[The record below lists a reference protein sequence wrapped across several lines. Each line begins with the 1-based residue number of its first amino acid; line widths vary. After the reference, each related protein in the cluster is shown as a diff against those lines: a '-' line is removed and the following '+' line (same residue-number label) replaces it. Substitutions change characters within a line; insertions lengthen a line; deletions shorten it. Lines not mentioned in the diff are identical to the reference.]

1 MIILKYELKR
11 HRKYILGWAIALA
24 LCVFVMTP
32 TYYSFMDVSTGDLY
46 ETLGTSDFYKG
57 VGVSMEYLTSPLGI
71 YAFLPSQYR
80 SETGPA
86 PKKRREDIP
95 CSRPLRRKKP

>member
-32 TYYSFMDVSTGDLY
+32 TYYSFMDVSTGGLSRMAP
-46 ETLGTSDFYKG
+46 TLGGDGYRRRIR
-57 VGVSMEYLTSPLGI
+57 PHGI
-71 YAFLPSQYR
+71 PLPSKGRGQ
-80 SETGPA
+80 GWG
-86 PKKRREDIP
+86 
-95 CSRPLRRKKP
+95 L

>member
-71 YAFLPSQYR
+71 YAFLTSFFYDCVRYFRDALRYR
-80 SETGPA
+80 HSHQGVLGA
-86 PKKRREDIP
+86 N
-95 CSRPLRRKKP
+95 L

>member
-32 TYYSFMDVSTGDLY
+32 TYYSFM
-46 ETLGTSDFYKG
+46 ET
-57 VGVSMEYLTSPLGI
+57 SM
-71 YAFLPSQYR
+71 
-80 SETGPA
+80 
-86 PKKRREDIP
+86 KRWVRVIFTRALACP
-95 CSRPLRRKKP
+95 WNI